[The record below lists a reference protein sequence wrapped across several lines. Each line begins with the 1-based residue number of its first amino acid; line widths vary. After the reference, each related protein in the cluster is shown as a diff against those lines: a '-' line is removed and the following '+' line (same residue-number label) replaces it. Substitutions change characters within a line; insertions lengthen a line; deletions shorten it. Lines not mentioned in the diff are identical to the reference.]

1 MNYHSTP
8 EMKSFSGPEPR
19 RLPEGHEA
27 RDLLTDILVEDG
39 LCIAFFKF
47 GPVALPEE
55 LESKLRGLVGK
66 EAAVLRLDGR
76 YHCRAV

>member
-1 MNYHSTP
+1 MS
-8 EMKSFSGPEPR
+8 EPEPC
-19 RLPEGHEA
+19 RLADGYEA

-47 GPVALPEE
+47 GPVAFPEE

-66 EAAVLRLDGR
+66 EAVKRSGMS
-76 YHCRAV
+76 

>member
-1 MNYHSTP
+1 MS
-8 EMKSFSGPEPR
+8 ESEPL
-19 RLPEGHEA
+19 RLAELDEA
-27 RDLLTDILVEDG
+27 RDLLTDISVKDG
-39 LCIAFFKF
+39 LCIAVFKF
-47 GPVALPEE
+47 GAVVFPEE